1 MTEAG
6 HLAPVAPRFAVA
18 RETAAA
24 ALMLSAAAHAGV
36 ILWAVS
42 AAPTREM
49 TFSAGG
55 STAIEVELVQGPDQ
69 PSAGGRKQDA
79 GASTAQTPDHV
90 VAHDAKQPAES
101 AKRPESRV
109 TGKTIDGPSEM
120 ADTSFT
126 PEPRPAPVAAHQTT
140 EPDAPV
146 PLEAASRPIES
157 TPPHPPAKPLPPA
170 MPGGIAAA
178 LEPIAALDLQGGT
191 PSFATIGAGEAA
203 PDGSATASDM
213 ADGSDGLQGAAPRAD
228 NPAPEY
234 PYVARLR
241 GEYGRVV
248 LRVEVSA
255 SGEAGQV
262 LIERSSGYD
271 ILDRAA
277 FETVKRWRFLPAR
290 RNGMPVTASVRVPI
304 RFALR

>member
-6 HLAPVAPRFAVA
+6 HLAPVTPRFAVA
-18 RETAAA
+18 RETVAA
-24 ALMLSAAAHAGV
+24 ALVLSAAAHAGV

-42 AAPTREM
+42 GIPTREM

-69 PSAGGRKQDA
+69 PSGGGPKQHAGEPA
-79 GASTAQTPDHV
+79 AQAPDHV
-90 VAHDAKQPAES
+90 VAHDAKQPAGS
-101 AKRPESRV
+101 AGRPESRV
-109 TGKTIDGPSEM
+109 TGKTIDGPSGM

-126 PEPRPAPVAAHQTT
+126 PAPGPAPVAAHQTT
-140 EPDAPV
+140 EPDAPA
-146 PLEAASRPIES
+146 PLEDASRPIGS

-170 MPGGIAAA
+170 MPGGVAAA
-178 LEPIAALDLQGGT
+178 PEPVAALDLQGGT
-191 PSFATIGAGEAA
+191 PSVATIGAGEAA
-203 PDGSATASDM
+203 PGGSATASD
-213 ADGSDGLQGAAPRAD
+213 ALDGSDGLQGAAPRAD

-241 GEYGRVV
+241 GESGRVI